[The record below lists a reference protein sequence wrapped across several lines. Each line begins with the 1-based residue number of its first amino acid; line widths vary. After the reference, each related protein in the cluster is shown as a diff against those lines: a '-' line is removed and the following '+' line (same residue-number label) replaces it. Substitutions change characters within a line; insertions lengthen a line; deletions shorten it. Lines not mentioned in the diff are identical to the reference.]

1 MLTEITRYLLS
12 SVFSLYMI
20 AVLCRFLLQI
30 ARADFYNPLSQFIV
44 KITDPLLKPLRRVIP
59 GFGGVDVA
67 SLVLAL
73 LIQLAAMCLLILLGG
88 FSLPPILSLVLWSI
102 IGVLTQLLNI
112 FFFALIIV
120 IIVSWIAPGSY
131 NPVLLLLR
139 QITEPV
145 LAPFRALIPP
155 IGGLDLSPIL
165 VFFAINIGKIVLHHT
180 AANLGMPTWMVF
192 VM

>member
-73 LIQLAAMCLLILLGG
+73 LIQLAAMYLLILLNDYAL
-88 FSLPPILSLVLWSI
+88 SSILSLVLWSL

-120 IIVSWIAPGSY
+120 IIVSWIAPGNY

-180 AANLGMPTWMVF
+180 AANLGMPTWLVF
-192 VM
+192 AM